1 MNLDGLND
9 MQKRAVKRTEGPL
22 LIIAGAG
29 SGKTRV
35 LTNRIAYLIDDCG
48 VAPYNILAITFTN
61 KAAREMRERVDA
73 TVGNGAGEVWVST
86 FHSTCVRI
94 LRRYIDRI
102 GYSNNF
108 TIYDTDDQKS
118 VIKDICKKFNIDTK
132 MLKERTIMNAISHA
146 KDELMTPDEM
156 ILDAGGDYNAK
167 RIANVYA
174 EYQKTLKLNNALDFD
189 DLIFKTVEL
198 FEHDTEVLNYYQ
210 DRFRYIMVDEYQD
223 TNTSQFKLVSM
234 LAAKYGNLCVVGDDD
249 QSIYKFRGANITN
262 ILNFENTF
270 EGTKVI
276 KLEQNYRSTQTI
288 LNAANAVIQNNVGRK
303 SKSLWTENGEGDK
316 VNYTLYENGYEE
328 AQGVVDAISSYVR
341 DGWNYNDIAILYRTN
356 AQSRVLE
363 EKLMMKNI
371 PYRIYGGISFYQR
384 KEIKDIL
391 AYLKTIDN
399 GMDGQ
404 AVRRIINVPKRGIGA
419 TTIERVQEYADQND
433 ITFWQALC
441 DAQNIDTIKRGAGK
455 IEPFV
460 VLINSLKAKQE
471 FLSLK
476 ELVKTVLDDT
486 RYIESLA
493 ENETAEEIEARQE
506 NIDEL
511 INKVVSYENS
521 CAEKNEEASLS
532 GFLEEVALIADIDN
546 LDESEKQ
553 VMLMTLH
560 SAKGLEFPIVFMTGM
575 EDGLFPSYMTIVSD
589 DPTEIEEE
597 RRLCYVGITRA
608 EKILNLSSAKMRMVR
623 GETQM
628 NKVSRFI
635 KEIPDEYL
643 NIENNS
649 TGYRGKI
656 AYGGRE
662 ESDEQPVYNI
672 RANAKAALSR
682 YGSGNTTYKQ
692 PDRVKIGG
700 ASKPGGMYKS
710 NSYGNNTYGSSGRGG
725 SSGVTGFSSPY
736 ARTGLTGYGSGATGT
751 RNTGSVSYYG
761 SASPYGTGVKKPG
774 AYSAHPK
781 KAVTDKVD
789 EATKEAIR
797 DTGNAESN
805 TRVGFGKEFPMDLF
819 DLKKSSKKSTGT
831 NMTSSNTSAQ
841 GNRSEAVQDKPI
853 GKSGINATG
862 LGYSVGD
869 TVEHSKFGMGKVIA
883 IDSGER
889 DYMVSVKFDEYGL
902 KKMLAGFARLK
913 KV

>member
-102 GYSNNF
+102 GYTNNF

-132 MLKERTIMNAISHA
+132 MLKERTIMNSISHA

-156 ILDAGGDYNAK
+156 ALEAGGDYNAK

-198 FEHDTEVLNYYQ
+198 FEKDAEVLNYYQ
-210 DRFRYIMVDEYQD
+210 ERFKYIMVDEYQD
-223 TNTSQFKLVSM
+223 TNTSQFKLISM
-234 LAAKYGNLCVVGDDD
+234 LAQKYGNLCVVGDDD

-303 SKSLWTENGEGDK
+303 SKSLWTENGEGEK
-316 VNYTLYENGYEE
+316 VNYTLYENGYDE
-328 AQGVVDAISSYVR
+328 AQGVVDSISSYVR

-419 TTIERVQEYADQND
+419 TTIERVQEYADQNG

-441 DAQNIDTIKRGAGK
+441 EAENIDTIKRGAGK

-460 VLINSLKAKQE
+460 TLINSLKAKQE

-493 ENETAEEIEARQE
+493 ESETAEEIEARQE

-511 INKVVSYENS
+511 INKVVSYENG
-521 CAEKNEEASLS
+521 CAEKGEEVSLS

-608 EKILNLSSAKMRMVR
+608 KERLWLTSAERRTLYGKTDYTRESQFLRELDKSLIEGDAIFEKKKRDVGQGVFSDGITEGSSFKPFDQLKYARQQMKKNLEDSSDDLSAGDMVSHPKF
-623 GETQM
+623 GEG
-628 NKVSRFI
+628 KVLSC
-635 KEIPDEYL
+635 D
-643 NIENNS
+643 
-649 TGYRGKI
+649 GKI
-656 AYGGRE
+656 VQISFDG
-662 ESDEQPVYNI
+662 D
-672 RANAKAALSR
+672 
-682 YGSGNTTYKQ
+682 
-692 PDRVKIGG
+692 
-700 ASKPGGMYKS
+700 
-710 NSYGNNTYGSSGRGG
+710 
-725 SSGVTGFSSPY
+725 
-736 ARTGLTGYGSGATGT
+736 
-751 RNTGSVSYYG
+751 
-761 SASPYGTGVKKPG
+761 VKKL
-774 AYSAHPK
+774 A
-781 KAVTDKVD
+781 
-789 EATKEAIR
+789 
-797 DTGNAESN
+797 
-805 TRVGFGKEFPMDLF
+805 VGFAP
-819 DLKKSSKKSTGT
+819 LKK
-831 NMTSSNTSAQ
+831 
-841 GNRSEAVQDKPI
+841 
-853 GKSGINATG
+853 
-862 LGYSVGD
+862 L
-869 TVEHSKFGMGKVIA
+869 
-883 IDSGER
+883 
-889 DYMVSVKFDEYGL
+889 
-902 KKMLAGFARLK
+902 
-913 KV
+913 

>member
-102 GYSNNF
+102 GYTNNF

-132 MLKERTIMNAISHA
+132 MLKERTIMNSISHA

-156 ILDAGGDYNAK
+156 ALEAGGDYNAK

-198 FEHDTEVLNYYQ
+198 FEKDAEVLNYYQ
-210 DRFRYIMVDEYQD
+210 ERFKYIMVDEYQD
-223 TNTSQFKLVSM
+223 TNTSQFKLISM
-234 LAAKYGNLCVVGDDD
+234 LAQKYGNLCVVGDDD

-303 SKSLWTENGEGDK
+303 SKSLWTENGEGEK
-316 VNYTLYENGYEE
+316 VNYTLYENGYDE
-328 AQGVVDAISSYVR
+328 AQGVVDSISSYVR

-419 TTIERVQEYADQND
+419 TTIERVQEYADQNG

-441 DAQNIDTIKRGAGK
+441 EAENIDTIKRGAGK

-460 VLINSLKAKQE
+460 TLINSLKAKQE

-493 ENETAEEIEARQE
+493 ESETAEEIEARQE

-511 INKVVSYENS
+511 INKVVSYENG
-521 CAEKNEEASLS
+521 CAEKGEEVSLS

-608 EKILNLSSAKMRMVR
+608 EKVLNLSSAKMRMVR

-649 TGYRGKI
+649 SGYKGKI
-656 AYGGRE
+656 AYGGKD
-662 ESDEQPVYNI
+662 ESEEQPVYNI

-682 YGSGNTTYKQ
+682 YGSGN
-692 PDRVKIGG
+692 
-700 ASKPGGMYKS
+700 
-710 NSYGNNTYGSSGRGG
+710 
-725 SSGVTGFSSPY
+725 VTF
-736 ARTGLTGYGSGATGT
+736 
-751 RNTGSVSYYG
+751 
-761 SASPYGTGVKKPG
+761 
-774 AYSAHPK
+774 
-781 KAVTDKVD
+781 
-789 EATKEAIR
+789 KE
-797 DTGNAESN
+797 
-805 TRVGFGKEFPMDLF
+805 
-819 DLKKSSKKSTGT
+819 
-831 NMTSSNTSAQ
+831 
-841 GNRSEAVQDKPI
+841 
-853 GKSGINATG
+853 
-862 LGYSVGD
+862 
-869 TVEHSKFGMGKVIA
+869 
-883 IDSGER
+883 
-889 DYMVSVKFDEYGL
+889 
-902 KKMLAGFARLK
+902 
-913 KV
+913 